1 MTLPLEIFK
10 AYDIRGI
17 VGKTLT
23 SPIVRSIGQ
32 ALGSIARERGR
43 NAMVVGRDGRLSG
56 PEFAAAVSE
65 GIRSTGTSVIDI
77 GMVTTPMSYF
87 AAHYTDTQSSVMIT
101 GSHNPPDY
109 NGLKMVVDGTSLSG
123 DDIQDLRAR
132 IETGRLTSGAGTYRA
147 DDIAQAYYQRVVS
160 DVRLARPLKIAVD
173 CGNGVAGAFAPALYR
188 RLGCEVT
195 EMFCAVDGR
204 FPNHH
209 PDPSKPENLE
219 DLKSLLAAGQHDL
232 GMAFDGDGDRLG
244 VVTREGHVIYPDR
257 QLMLFAS
264 DVLAREPGATIIYD
278 IKSTRNLKPY
288 ILKHGGVPLLWKT
301 GHSLIKTKMKEV
313 GAALAGEMSGHTFFK
328 ERWYGFDDGLYA
340 GARLLEILAKHDNP
354 SALLDALP
362 DAVSTP
368 ELNVACAEGAHHALI
383 AKLATTAQFPGANEI
398 IRIDGLRVEYPDGF
412 GLARASNTTPVI
424 VLRFEADSDAALE
437 RIKSE
442 FRRVLSVAKP
452 GIALPF

>member
-132 IETGRLTSGAGTYRA
+132 SKPGRLTSGAGTYRA

-313 GAALAGEMSGHTFFK
+313 GAALAGEMSGHTFSRSAGTASTMDCMP
-328 ERWYGFDDGLYA
+328 ERGCSRSRE
-340 GARLLEILAKHDNP
+340 ARQP
-354 SALLDALP
+354 SRAARSASRIP
-362 DAVSTP
+362 FTTP
-368 ELNVACAEGAHHALI
+368 ELNVACAKAEHHA
-383 AKLATTAQFPGANEI
+383 
-398 IRIDGLRVEYPDGF
+398 
-412 GLARASNTTPVI
+412 
-424 VLRFEADSDAALE
+424 
-437 RIKSE
+437 
-442 FRRVLSVAKP
+442 
-452 GIALPF
+452 